1 MPSRRSIAATALAA
15 MLLFPGGLAAQ
26 SIEISFPGI
35 DVPAISID
43 ISGVPDAA
51 DISAGVEAAAQYNES
66 DFDFVSRIAEEA
78 TDGISENVDAALA
91 AVADRLEEFVQGGL
105 DPEEIDSVVDE
116 LASIVVLCTSGD
128 SCVPPDPPP
137 PPPEP

>member
-1 MPSRRSIAATALAA
+1 MPSRRSISATALAA

-26 SIEISFPGI
+26 SIEISLPGI
-35 DVPAISID
+35 DVPTISID

-51 DISAGVEAAAQYNES
+51 DISAGAETAVQFNES

-78 TDGISENVDAALA
+78 TDGISENVDATLA
-91 AVADRLEEFVQGGL
+91 AFAGRVEEFIQGGL

-116 LASIVVLCTSGD
+116 LAAIVVLCVSGD

-137 PPPEP
+137 EP